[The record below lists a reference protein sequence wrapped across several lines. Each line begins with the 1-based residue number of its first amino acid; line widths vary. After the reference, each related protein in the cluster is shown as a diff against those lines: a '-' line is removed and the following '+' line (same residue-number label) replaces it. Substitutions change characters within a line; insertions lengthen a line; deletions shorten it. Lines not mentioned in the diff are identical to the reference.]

1 MTRHSRRRAGFT
13 LTEILM
19 AVGILGVGMTM
30 VASVFPV
37 AVDQSR
43 RSRDATLAALSAR
56 SVAAVLRAQREQIIS
71 WCRTHANVG
80 TANMSG
86 WTASA
91 SDNVPEAIPDSLR
104 VYRPNAFLYDLG
116 RFNDVTTTGYAPW
129 RQGDYMPVL
138 FATPIKATPNSPN
151 YGPWR
156 ITIVMYKA
164 RGGYGRDPFDTP
176 SGTTERAVLRKPL
189 NLYSREVY
197 QAESVGQRYTQ
208 TYLKAWSWLLPAA
221 LDPTGR
227 SVFEDNYPCR
237 GDVGDYVMDA
247 PPIGSTPQD
256 NNRGDAYL
264 VEKVFR
270 PQTLAGQL
278 PNAANDR
285 IVLAGMAFTLETAL
299 PGRPQDCQARDRTV
313 KAGFDAGGAGVDP
326 IPGWVSL
333 PHALVAYQTVIGD

>member
-71 WCRTHANVG
+71 WCRTHANLG

-86 WTASA
+86 WGVQSA
-91 SDNVPEAIPDSLR
+91 PNYAPEAIPDSLR

-116 RFNDVTTTGYAPW
+116 RFNDVTTTGYAAW
-129 RQGDYMPVL
+129 QQGDYVPVL
-138 FATPIKATPNSPN
+138 FATPIKASPNSPN

-156 ITIVMYKA
+156 ITIVVYKA

-197 QAESVGQRYTQ
+197 AAESEGQRYTR
-208 TYLKAWSWLLPAA
+208 TYLKAWSEAWP
-221 LDPTGR
+221 
-227 SVFEDNYPCR
+227 EDNYPCR
-237 GDVGDYVMDA
+237 GDVGDYILDA

-270 PQTLAGQL
+270 QSL
-278 PNAANDR
+278 PADDEV
-285 IVLAGMAFTLETAL
+285 VLGGTGYGSFHATT
-299 PGRPQDCQARDRTV
+299 RRVQNSWARDRQIPV
-313 KAGFDAGGAGVDP
+313 SGATG
-326 IPGWVSL
+326 IPGTCISL